1 MADRLIEHAT
11 KATNDRLGGATW
23 RSEFMNSLTSI
34 ELFFKERLSR
44 MRACARK
51 LKNRSPRGARQF
63 FKRYC
68 RRCHRR
74 LVVVRVVVRR
84 ALLRESRELGINQTY
99 LPPARYH
106 DNPSFD
112 EYIYVPGKTRATR
125 QSLDDQNSCDIIL
138 ERLL

>member
-11 KATNDRLGGATW
+11 NATNDRLGGAMR

-34 ELFFKERLSR
+34 ELFFKGRLSR

-51 LKNRSPRGARQF
+51 LKNRSPRSARQF

-74 LVVVRVVVRR
+74 RYWPRCRSRCRTTGLFAGITRTRYQSDVP
-84 ALLRESRELGINQTY
+84 ALGPVSR
-99 LPPARYH
+99 
-106 DNPSFD
+106 
-112 EYIYVPGKTRATR
+112 
-125 QSLDDQNSCDIIL
+125 
-138 ERLL
+138 